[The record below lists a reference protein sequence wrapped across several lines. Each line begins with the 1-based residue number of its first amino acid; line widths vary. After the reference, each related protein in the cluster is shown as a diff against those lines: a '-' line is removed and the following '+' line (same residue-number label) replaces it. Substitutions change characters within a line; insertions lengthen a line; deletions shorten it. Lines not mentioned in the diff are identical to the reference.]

1 MDIFSILQPE
11 IAGQLPVDY
20 AGTDGL
26 DPVHQ
31 HVGLHHHHHP
41 LLVIS
46 LGTGGLL
53 VNLFVNPVTLDPS
66 KETLSIS
73 SVLFTETS
81 QGSLEG
87 TENNNFRFYFFINS
101 FFWHISYKVLPG
113 PIHLILWVHLHQLH
127 LQVKCP
133 HYSAKL
139 LLVFLKSIIFLV
151 WNYDQKK
158 FIKKKDT
165 IKVLQAEEA
174 AHRLHQLQT
183 EEAIKYPSPGSPP
196 LFLFISWAR
205 LLITS
210 WAIWQTCVYILIVN
224 SWKIPILQTNT
235 DLLQTQIRQKV
246 CITDQ
251 RPQEQTHLG
260 TLQFS

>member
-1 MDIFSILQPE
+1 MDIFSIPQPE
-11 IAGQLPVDY
+11 VAGQVPVDY
-20 AGTDGL
+20 GGSDGL

-87 TENNNFRFYFFINS
+87 TENNNFRSYLFINS

-113 PIHLILWVHLHQLH
+113 PIHL
-127 LQVKCP
+127 
-133 HYSAKL
+133 
-139 LLVFLKSIIFLV
+139 
-151 WNYDQKK
+151 
-158 FIKKKDT
+158 
-165 IKVLQAEEA
+165 VL
-174 AHRLHQLQT
+174 
-183 EEAIKYPSPGSPP
+183 
-196 LFLFISWAR
+196 
-205 LLITS
+205 
-210 WAIWQTCVYILIVN
+210 
-224 SWKIPILQTNT
+224 
-235 DLLQTQIRQKV
+235 
-246 CITDQ
+246 
-251 RPQEQTHLG
+251 
-260 TLQFS
+260 